1 MTASFRKSADYY
13 GEVSAVGPRPVEV
26 SESFRGFTAL
36 LRLPAIIN
44 RDIQAATIRPA
55 EFMGKLDQY
64 GSIEPG
70 KAADLLILDKNP

>member
-1 MTASFRKSADYY
+1 
-13 GEVSAVGPRPVEV
+13 
-26 SESFRGFTAL
+26 L